1 MASGSS
7 GGCLSVWPQSD
18 RVIVAASGPSIAA
31 VTPEQVLSAGATVI
45 AVNGAIDWLGRAD
58 YWFTL
63 DPSQVNTVRARHR
76 VEGCRYVMA
85 LPRIAWCP
93 MGVTRLLRVE
103 GKLFGKARAPG
114 GLSRDHGAINTG
126 NSGFGALN
134 LAYHMRPKKIL
145 LLGVDAKQERR
156 VDGGMPRKL
165 DHLPGLFATAVP
177 QLEVAGVEVVN
188 GSPFSAVTCFPRM
201 APEDGLAWLSA

>member
-1 MASGSS
+1 M
-7 GGCLSVWPQSD
+7 WPEAG
-18 RVIVAASGPSIAA
+18 RVIVAASGPSILAL
-31 VTPEQVLSAGATVI
+31 TPEQVTGSGATVI
-45 AVNGAIDWLGRAD
+45 AVNGAIDWLKRAD

-76 VEGCRYVMA
+76 VPGCRYVMA
-85 LPRIAWCP
+85 LSSLHRCP
-93 MGVTRLLRVE
+93 DGVTRLRRLE
-103 GKLFGKARAPG
+103 GKQFGKARAPG
-114 GLSRDHGAINTG
+114 GLADEPDAINTG

-134 LAYHMRPKKIL
+134 LAYHMRPRKAL

-177 QLEVAGVEVVN
+177 QLEAAGVEVVN
-188 GSPFSAVTCFPRM
+188 GSPFSAVECFPRM

>member
-1 MASGSS
+1 M
-7 GGCLSVWPQSD
+7 WPQSD

-31 VTPEQVLSAGATVI
+31 VTPEQVLSDGAVVI

-63 DPSQVNTVRARHR
+63 DPSQINTVRARHR

-85 LPRIAWCP
+85 LPRIARCP
-93 MGVTRLLRVE
+93 DGVTRLLRLE

-145 LLGVDAKQERR
+145 LLGVDARQERR
-156 VDGGMPRKL
+156 VDGGMPRSL
-165 DHLPGLFATAVP
+165 EHLPALFASAVP
-177 QLEVAGVEVVN
+177 QLKSAGIEVVN
-188 GSPFSAVTCFPRM
+188 GSPDSEVTCFPRM
-201 APEDGLAWLSA
+201 TPREAMQWLRS